1 MFKRLRRVRLNSVV
15 RNLIEENSLRVQD
28 LIYPLFITHGENVKN
43 AVASLPDVY
52 QLSIDNALKECAKLS
67 QLGIN
72 AIMLF
77 GIPSLKDS
85 IGSEALSEQG
95 IIAQALCAI
104 KEKFPHLL
112 LCVDLCFC
120 EYTDHGHCGIL
131 NPKLQSV
138 DNDLTL
144 EILNQQA
151 LVLAK
156 AGADLIA
163 PSGMMDGMILSLR
176 QALDDAG
183 FLHIPLMSYSTK
195 FASGYYGPFRDVAQ
209 STPSF
214 GDRKSYQQNPAN
226 RREAI
231 LESLE
236 DEAQGADIL
245 MVKPALAYLDIVR
258 DIRERSLLPLAVY
271 NVSGE
276 YAMLKFAQKAGLIDY
291 ERVLIE
297 TMLCFKRAGA
307 DIIITY
313 HAKEIAKLL
322 NGI

>member
-1 MFKRLRRVRLNSVV
+1 MFRRLRRMRLKESMRTLVR
-15 RNLIEENSLRVQD
+15 ENYLRKED
-28 LIYPLFITHGENVKN
+28 FIYPLFVIEGENIKN
-43 AVASLPDVY
+43 EIPLMPQVY
-52 QLSIDNALKECAKLS
+52 QLSIDNILKECEELLS
-67 QLGIN
+67 LGIYH
-72 AIMLF
+72 IILF
-77 GIPSLKDS
+77 GLPSHKDS
-85 IGSEALSEQG
+85 CGSEALSDKN
-95 IIAQALCAI
+95 IVAQAIKAI
-104 KEKFPHLL
+104 KKQFPQMIVTL
-112 LCVDLCFC
+112 DLCFC

-144 EILNQQA
+144 EILNKQA
-151 LVLAK
+151 LVLAQ

-163 PSGMMDGMILSLR
+163 PSGMMDGMIESLR
-176 QALDDAG
+176 NALDSAG
-183 FLHIPLMSYSTK
+183 FSHIPLMSYSTK
-195 FASGYYGPFRDVAQ
+195 FASGYYGPFRDVAN

-236 DEAQGADIL
+236 DERQGADIL

-258 DIRERSLLPLAVY
+258 DIREHTLLPLAVY

-276 YAMLKFAQKAGLIDY
+276 YAMLKFAQKNNLIDY
-291 ERVLIE
+291 ERVLLE
-297 TMLCFKRAGA
+297 TMIGFKRAGA

-322 NGI
+322 

>member
-1 MFKRLRRVRLNSVV
+1 MFKRLRRVRLNPIV
-15 RNLIEENSLRVQD
+15 RNLVEETSLRTED
-28 LIYPLFITHGENVKN
+28 LIYPLFITHGEGIKN
-43 AVASLPDVY
+43 AIPSMPDVY
-52 QLSIDNALKECAKLS
+52 QLSIDNALKECEELER
-67 QLGIN
+67 LGIE

-77 GIPSLKDS
+77 GIPAIKDS
-85 IGSEALSEQG
+85 VGSEALSSEG
-95 IIAQALCAI
+95 IIAQALRAI
-104 KEKFPHLL
+104 KAKFPNML

-144 EILNQQA
+144 EILNKQA
-151 LVLAK
+151 LVLAQ

-163 PSGMMDGMILSLR
+163 PSGMMDGMIESLR
-176 QALDDAG
+176 NALDSAG
-183 FLHIPLMSYSTK
+183 FSHIPLMSYSTK
-195 FASGYYGPFRDVAQ
+195 FASGYYGPFRDVAN

-214 GDRKSYQQNPAN
+214 GDRRSYQQNPAN

-236 DEAQGADIL
+236 DERQGADIL

-258 DIRERSLLPLAVY
+258 DIREHTLLPLAVY

-276 YAMLKFAQKAGLIDY
+276 YAMLKFAQKNNLIDY
-291 ERVLIE
+291 ERVLLE
-297 TMLCFKRAGA
+297 TMIGFKRAGA

-322 NGI
+322 